1 MVLPPEVSFQLGLSD
16 GAMGLAL
23 GAEYWILS
31 DLLAAEFH
39 WRRGGYTLSMGST
52 KASDSL
58 SSMVVGAR
66 FRPTLDNGLVVD
78 ALVGFHMTD
87 IVAFRY
93 VNGRASAEVLNMQM
107 SGLRVGAAINYDVAG
122 FALRAEL
129 AETFAPGPLDTHL
142 GVQFDRGLGM
152 EFKGLPLLITGGYG
166 LDFRRT
172 TQTIDGIDATLG
184 DLQNTLTL
192 GVGVTL

>member
-1 MVLPPEVSFQLGLSD
+1 MVLPPEASFQLGLA
-16 GAMGLAL
+16 GGVTGLAL

-39 WRRGGYTLSMGST
+39 WRRGSYSLAVGST
-52 KASDSL
+52 EASDAL

-66 FRPTLDNGLVVD
+66 FRPTLSNGLVVD

-93 VNGRASAEVLNMQM
+93 ESVRASAEVLNLQM
-107 SGLRVGAAINYDVAG
+107 SGLRVGAAINYEIAG

-142 GVQFDRGLGM
+142 GFQFDRGLGM
-152 EFKGLPLLITGGYG
+152 EVKGLPLLITGAYG
-166 LDFRRT
+166 FDFRRM
-172 TQTIDGIDATLG
+172 TQTIDGIDATLS
-184 DLQNTLTL
+184 DIQNTLTL